1 MNSGGLEDN
10 PALKTNKKMARSNFG
25 SKIGIILATAGS
37 AVGLGNIW
45 RFPTMAGEN
54 GGAAFIVLYVIFVFM
69 LGIPGMLAEFVI
81 GRRAHTNAPRAY
93 RKFGGKTPFA
103 GIGYA
108 GVIGGMIIF
117 GFYSVV
123 AGWCL
128 HYFFASITTG
138 IQGSSEEIVNYFT
151 SFSSDTWK
159 PLLWTAIFM
168 LITHFVIW
176 GGVNKGIERCA
187 KILMPLLFIV
197 LILIVV
203 ASLCVPN
210 AEKGIEFLF
219 MPDFSKIDGE
229 TCLAALG
236 QAFFTLSLGVAC
248 LATYAS
254 YYDKSVNLTKSAVQI
269 GLVDT
274 MIAVLAGL
282 MIFPAAFSVGV
293 QPDAGPSLIFI
304 TLPNVF
310 QSAFSFVPGA
320 SYVIPIMFYGLLVLA
335 ALTSTV
341 SMHEIGTAFFVEEFK
356 LSRGISATV
365 VTTLCFV
372 VAVLSSLSFGSLSE
386 VTIFGMTFMDFFDY
400 ITGQL
405 LMPIGAFMTCI
416 LVGWYMKKEDVFDE
430 LTNGGTVSNKVF
442 AVVYFAIRF
451 ICPIGIGIVFLSLL
465 ADTFMKN

>member
-1 MNSGGLEDN
+1 
-10 PALKTNKKMARSNFG
+10 MARSNFG

-54 GGAAFIVLYVIFVFM
+54 GGAAFIMLYVVFVFM

-103 GIGYA
+103 GVGYA
-108 GVIGGMIIF
+108 GVLGGMIIF
-117 GFYSVV
+117 GFYSVI

-128 HYFFASITTG
+128 AYFFSSVSTG
-138 IQGSSEEIVNYFT
+138 IHGSPDEIVKYFND
-151 SFSSDTWK
+151 FSSDPWQ
-159 PLLWTAIFM
+159 PVFWAAVFM

-197 LILIVV
+197 LVLIVI

-219 MPDFSKIDGE
+219 MPDFSKINGE

-254 YYDKSVNLTKSAVQI
+254 YYDKSVNLAKSAMQI

-274 MIAVLAGL
+274 LIAVLAGL

-341 SMHEIGTAFFVEEFK
+341 SMHEIGTAFFTEEFK
-356 LSRGISATV
+356 MSRGKSAAI
-365 VTTLCFV
+365 VTFLCFI
-372 VAVLSSLSFGSLSE
+372 VAILSSLSFGVLKE
-386 VTIFGMTFMDFFDY
+386 VTIHGMTFMDFFDY

-405 LMPIGAFMTCI
+405 LMPICAFLTCL
-416 LVGWYMKKEDVFDE
+416 LVGWYMKKDDVFDE
-430 LTNGGTVSNKVF
+430 LTNGGTVYTRMFHVI
-442 AVVYFAIRF
+442 YFAIRY
-451 ICPIGIGIVFLSLL
+451 ICPIGIAIIFLGLI
-465 ADTFMKN
+465 AETVQAG